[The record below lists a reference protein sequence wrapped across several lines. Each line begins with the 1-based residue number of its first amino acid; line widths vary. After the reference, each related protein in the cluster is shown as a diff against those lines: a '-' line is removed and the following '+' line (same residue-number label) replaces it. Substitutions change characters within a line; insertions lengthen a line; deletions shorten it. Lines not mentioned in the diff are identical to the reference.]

1 MHMKKRTFKKVLT
14 YAVPCALF
22 SAMIAWFVISV
33 NNAASSK
40 EDRELSALKNT
51 VENGITMCYAV
62 EGVYPESVEY
72 LSSNYG
78 LIYDKSKYI
87 IHYDIFASNIRPTVM
102 ILERRS

>member
-1 MHMKKRTFKKVLT
+1 MKRNPFKKVLT
-14 YAVPCALF
+14 YAVPCVLF

-40 EDRELSALKNT
+40 EDRELSALINT
-51 VENGITMCYAV
+51 VENSITMCYAI

-72 LSSNYG
+72 LSTNYG

-87 IHYDIFASNIRPTVM
+87 IHYDIFASNIRPTVTV
-102 ILERRS
+102 LERRK